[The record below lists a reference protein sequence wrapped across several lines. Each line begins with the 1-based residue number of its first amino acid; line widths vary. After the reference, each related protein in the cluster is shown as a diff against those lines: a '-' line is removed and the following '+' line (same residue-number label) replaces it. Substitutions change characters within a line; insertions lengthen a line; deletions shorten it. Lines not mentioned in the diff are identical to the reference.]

1 MSNHTPGPWKIE
13 VAAYLK
19 EGRPAAY
26 KVNGLNKRLVVGW
39 CEKNDAELIAAAPDM
54 LEALEYLLTRLDTI
68 EDIRIAQD
76 AIAKAKGENG

>member
-39 CEKNDAELIAAAPDM
+39 CEENDAQLIAAAPDM
-54 LEALEYLLTRLDTI
+54 LEALENILNAGLMGN
-68 EDIRIAQD
+68 QD
-76 AIAKAKGENG
+76 QAEEAVAKAKGENG